1 VVRRLRRVDWLGALL
16 LMVGGALVLLPMVQA
31 ARLSGAVIASSLVV
45 GVVLLMALARHERRT
60 AEPILPLGLWR
71 NRVVALANC
80 GSFAMGAVIMGV
92 SAFLPTYVEAVMGGG
107 AAAAGTVLG
116 AQPVGWAIA
125 AFVAG
130 RAMVRIGYRASLLAG
145 ASCMIIGSAF
155 LTAMTPAS
163 GPLWAACGAFL
174 VGTGM
179 GFCNTTYLVAVQ
191 AAVARLERGAATS
204 SNLFMRTLGQATGA
218 ALFGAVVNAGVLRH
232 APDAGQTIER
242 LLHPMLRGGLDP
254 AAVAQVT
261 DAMAGAIRIV
271 YLMCAALGLVVMLLG
286 ARLPADLRPA
296 DR

>member
-1 VVRRLRRVDWLGALL
+1 
-16 LMVGGALVLLPMVQA
+16 
-31 ARLSGAVIASSLVV
+31 
-45 GVVLLMALARHERRT
+45 
-60 AEPILPLGLWR
+60 
-71 NRVVALANC
+71 
-80 GSFAMGAVIMGV
+80 
-92 SAFLPTYVEAVMGGG
+92 
-107 AAAAGTVLG
+107 
-116 AQPVGWAIA
+116 
-125 AFVAG
+125 
-130 RAMVRIGYRASLLAG
+130 
-145 ASCMIIGSAF
+145 MIIGSAF